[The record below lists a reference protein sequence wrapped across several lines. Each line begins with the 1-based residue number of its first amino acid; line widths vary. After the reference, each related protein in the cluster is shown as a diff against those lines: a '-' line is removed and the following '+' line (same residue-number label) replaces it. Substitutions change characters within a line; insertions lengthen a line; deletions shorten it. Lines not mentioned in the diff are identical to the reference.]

1 MLSVSL
7 TLKVSLFQD
16 YDGYDPIVAS
26 ALAYPLVGGS
36 PACRDAVASAFATL
50 ERKFDSDRPAL
61 AALFNTCGEVR
72 TDGDVYLLHD
82 YVSVRRSLELG
93 LTDRL
98 SVFIRKALSSTALGA
113 G

>member
-1 MLSVSL
+1 MRLLSKK
-7 TLKVSLFQD
+7 LKAAAAQD

-50 ERKFDSDRPAL
+50 ERKFDSDRQAL
-61 AALFNTCGEVR
+61 AVLFNTCGEVR

-82 YVSVRRSLELG
+82 YVSVR
-93 LTDRL
+93 T
-98 SVFIRKALSSTALGA
+98 
-113 G
+113 

>member
-1 MLSVSL
+1 MTRSRRS
-7 TLKVSLFQD
+7 D

-61 AALFNTCGEVR
+61 AGLFNTCGEVR

-82 YVSVRRSLELG
+82 YVSVRRREG
-93 LTDRL
+93 
-98 SVFIRKALSSTALGA
+98 
-113 G
+113 

>member
-1 MLSVSL
+1 VASSAPVSAI
-7 TLKVSLFQD
+7 VD

-61 AALFNTCGEVR
+61 AGLFNTCGEVR

-82 YVSVRRSLELG
+82 YVSVRRSREG

-98 SVFIRKALSSTALGA
+98 FVFIRQARTTALGA